1 MQGVDTRLTLS
12 YVPHVYQLFDL
23 DRVIAGKR
31 LPYTSRARI
40 IGSLEWLCPRCAK
53 INVSVISPGTWRV
66 TCKRSSCHLNIVP
79 GLRLGVLDNY
89 HGRRIPIPPLDR
101 AFPESE
107 LVPWRSGEPINVIAE
122 HPVSEQPVSAPSQ
135 EKLPSYNG
143 PSTQNTLQRSSSGT
157 V

>member
-1 MQGVDTRLTLS
+1 MQGVETRFDLR

-66 TCKRSSCHLNIVP
+66 TCKRSTCHLNIVP
-79 GLRLGVLDNY
+79 GLRLGVLQDY
-89 HGRRIPIPPLDR
+89 KGCRIPIHPGDE

-107 LVPWRSGEPINVIAE
+107 LIAWRSGEPINVIAE
-122 HPVSEQPVSAPSQ
+122 HPSDSRQIDI
-135 EKLPSYNG
+135 EKVLLSG
-143 PSTQNTLQRSSSGT
+143 PPLTAGK
-157 V
+157 